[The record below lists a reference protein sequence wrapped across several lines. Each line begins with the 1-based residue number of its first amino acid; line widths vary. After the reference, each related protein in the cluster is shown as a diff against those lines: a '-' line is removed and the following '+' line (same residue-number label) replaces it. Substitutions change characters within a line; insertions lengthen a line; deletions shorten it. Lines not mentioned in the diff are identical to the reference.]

1 MKKILMN
8 KKLTLVLAITSL
20 VLYVTA
26 FFLNVWQ
33 RGQADPEEE

>member
-1 MKKILMN
+1 MEKILTN

-26 FFLNVWQ
+26 FFLSAWQ